1 MDLGLSQSLWS
12 RHPPLNPLIPQASM
26 RRPLLVFL
34 CAVLLP
40 GLLLGGLALRSILQQ
55 DALLERERSRLLEGD
70 SDRLAASVARRVDE
84 LQRDFSLRVESL
96 FGKEKPHDLAP

>member
-1 MDLGLSQSLWS
+1 
-12 RHPPLNPLIPQASM
+12 M

-40 GLLLGGLALRSILQQ
+40 GLVLGGLALRSILQQ

-96 FGKEKPHDLAP
+96 FGKEKPNDLAPDSIR